1 MATLEEFGVLC
12 QLNDQLFRL
21 VRNMRQNATQY
32 TALANGIDGGTAPAG
47 MTVTKLANVMK
58 SDAVQF
64 EGRLSTITAL
74 ATRNQTL
81 VQNALGIIGVTLA
94 SANTTKNG
102 LVSVAQ
108 HTQAATLNNTNQ
120 CRTEA
125 DFILANTPGYDG
137 AF

>member
-21 VRNMRQNATQY
+21 VRNMRQNAAQY
-32 TALANGIDGGTAPAG
+32 TTLANQIDAGTAPAG
-47 MTVTKLANVMK
+47 MTAAKLGAIMK
-58 SDAVQF
+58 GDGQQF
-64 EGRLSTITAL
+64 ESRLATITAL

-81 VQNALGIIGVTLA
+81 VSNALGIIGVTLA
-94 SANTTKNG
+94 SANATKNS
-102 LVSVAQ
+102 LVTVAQ
-108 HTQAATLNNTNQ
+108 HTQAATLTTTAQ

-125 DFILANTPGYDG
+125 TFILDNTPGFDG